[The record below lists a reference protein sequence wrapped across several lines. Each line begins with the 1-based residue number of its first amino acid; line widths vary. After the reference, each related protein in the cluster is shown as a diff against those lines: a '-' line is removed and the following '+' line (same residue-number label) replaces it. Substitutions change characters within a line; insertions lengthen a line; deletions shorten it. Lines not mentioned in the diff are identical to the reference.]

1 MQLKTFIVA
10 GLSVLF
16 SQGARADKCG
26 GGFDLAPEANLG
38 VGHATKSTCPEG
50 ESLQK
55 RERRRT

>member
-26 GGFDLAPEANLG
+26 GGSDLTPGASLG

-50 ESLQK
+50 ESLQ
-55 RERRRT
+55 